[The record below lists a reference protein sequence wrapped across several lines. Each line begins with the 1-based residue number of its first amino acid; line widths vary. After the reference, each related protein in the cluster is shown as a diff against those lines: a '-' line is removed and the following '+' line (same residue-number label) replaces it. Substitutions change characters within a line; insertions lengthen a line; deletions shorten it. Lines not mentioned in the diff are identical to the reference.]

1 MSEDSIESE
10 KIWEIRATRSNY
22 KDIENRK
29 PKPNH
34 FALKL
39 GVQPNNQAIPLLFQ
53 LVTFWFPLNYFH
65 STGLWVVHTT
75 RVLNWLIDLQTGKKR
90 SLSGKKRAYFAGTE
104 TRQVLLS
111 FKNPRG
117 GTAATNSGERPEWK
131 FEHLPSA
138 GKITFC
144 WMSQKFWNVVI
155 QTNQNT
161 FHEMKLKINMQND
174 FKYIIHFYLQWKC
187 SMKYF
192 HYFLTTKWQVRIKRP
207 TWS

>member
-10 KIWEIRATRSNY
+10 KIWEIRAKSE
-22 KDIENRK
+22 DIENRK
-29 PKPNH
+29 SKPNH

-75 RVLNWLIDLQTGKKR
+75 RVLNWLIDLQTGKKDLSAVKSAPTLLEQKPDR
-90 SLSGKKRAYFAGTE
+90 SFWVSKT
-104 TRQVLLS
+104 
-111 FKNPRG
+111 PRG